1 MAFSAGD
8 KKDNKIVSS
17 EALPLN
23 DDSKKVGVS
32 GGGGDKEKKEIK
44 SINAQKLNDDNGKNA
59 GVKVSSSA
67 TPSDKGVIRKTST
80 PHAKGAKIS
89 DDEKGLD
96 IEKIKDAI
104 EHGKPPKVVPKD
116 FDKKRIHISK
126 AQEMRPD
133 GKNSRSMN
141 DNDDIKDIDSKED
154 VTPTPKKNE
163 FVAILIKKLK
173 PYAINIK
180 NIFKKLF
187 FNDNAPSS
195 ANGNDKK
202 TIHSSKTPKSNPNNK

>member
-1 MAFSAGD
+1 MAFSDGD
-8 KKDNKIVSS
+8 KKDNKIASS

-32 GGGGDKEKKEIK
+32 GGGGDKDKKEIK
-44 SINAQKLNDDNGKNA
+44 SINAQKLNDDNGKNE
-59 GVKVSSSA
+59 GVKVGSSA
-67 TPSDKGVIRKTST
+67 IPIDKREIKKTST

-89 DDEKGLD
+89 EDEKGLD

-116 FDKKRIHISK
+116 FDKKRIHIFQPQK
-126 AQEMRPD
+126 MRPD
-133 GKNSRSMN
+133 GKNSRSVN

-163 FVAILIKKLK
+163 FISILVNKLK

-180 NIFKKLF
+180 NMFKKLF

-195 ANGNDKK
+195 ADGKDKK
-202 TIHSSKTPKSNPNNK
+202 TIHSSKAQKSNPNNK